1 MCFGSRPQ
9 PPQIVYQGPSQEQIA
24 QNAAALDTYRGQMTQ
39 QQQLFQQQLQDQ
51 INAANRQTADLQQ
64 RYDSEA
70 AAAAATAA
78 AQQVGAYAATT
89 QSEAPVSAA
98 TTAATAKKDKP
109 RGMRLSTASTASSP
123 GSGLNI
129 GV

>member
-1 MCFGSRPQ
+1 
-9 PPQIVYQGPSQEQIA
+9 
-24 QNAAALDTYRGQMTQ
+24 
-39 QQQLFQQQLQDQ
+39 LQDQ

-70 AAAAATAA
+70 AAAAAAAA

-98 TTAATAKKDKP
+98 TTAATIKKDKP